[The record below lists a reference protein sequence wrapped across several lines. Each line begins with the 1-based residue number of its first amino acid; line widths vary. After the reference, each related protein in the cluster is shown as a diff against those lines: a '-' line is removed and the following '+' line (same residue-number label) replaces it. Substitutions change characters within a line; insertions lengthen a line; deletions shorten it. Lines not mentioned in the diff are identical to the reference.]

1 MLQFS
6 SNHTEIDVLRLKR
19 GEFSIADVPNILIT
33 YQSMEELF
41 FNKNLSVDFSSLLYL
56 RSIIISAF
64 HEYLVKRGVEEISI
78 TRFRSVSLIFELF
91 STLQILED
99 LRNHDVTYSM
109 HEDRLRIHRKTRDYT
124 GRVIRRLNMAGQI
137 IAAKR
142 NRD

>member
-6 SNHTEIDVLRLKR
+6 SNHTEIDALRLKR

-33 YQSMEELF
+33 YQSTVELF

-56 RSIIISAF
+56 RSTIISAF
-64 HEYLVKRGVEEISI
+64 HEYLVKRRVEEISI
-78 TRFRSVSLIFELF
+78 TRFRSIFKHF

-109 HEDRLRIHRKTRDYT
+109 HEDGLRIHRNTRDYT
-124 GRVIRRLNMAGQI
+124 GRVIRRLNTTGQI